1 MNSPD
6 QNPDTGKPATPT
18 AGKQLLRLVYVA
30 GGTLLAFLMCCCL
43 LSTAIVESTG
53 LLLFGWFFLIRR
65 LSSEIELHIPAIVL
79 GMLMLMSFI
88 GLVSYG
94 WNWIWQRQSVRQSSQ
109 SKWNGARCA
118 LAAVLAFTAGLSFVG
133 VVSATGWLLTT
144 DERLVGSFGARNVAR
159 RAQSR
164 NNLKHQGLG
173 FWSYEEK
180 HQRLPPGGLFDR
192 AGRPMQSWQTYL
204 LPYMEQQLLYDK
216 LHLDQPWYSPVNDS
230 FVATRISY
238 WLIPGMNM
246 EPGHKLAPA
255 PTYYEANLRVF
266 GPNSSYTSSEIKD
279 GIANTISSG
288 EVISNIRPWAN
299 PRNLRDPAIG
309 LNVPGGYGSPWPGGV
324 QFGFMDGSV
333 RFVSDKIS
341 PEVLR
346 ALSTPSGGEP
356 ERLYNME

>member
-1 MNSPD
+1 MNPPD
-6 QNPDTGKPATPT
+6 QNHETGEPATPA

-53 LLLFGWFFLIRR
+53 LLLFGWFFLIKR
-65 LSSEIELHIPAIVL
+65 LSSEIEINVAAMAL
-79 GMLMLMSFI
+79 GTLLVVSFI

-94 WNWIWQRQSVRQSSQ
+94 WNWIWQRQSVRQFSQ
-109 SKWNGARCA
+109 SKWNGVRCD
-118 LAAVLAFTAGLSFVG
+118 LAVVLAFTAGLSFVG
-133 VVSATGWLLTT
+133 VVSATAWLLTT
-144 DERLVGSFGARNVAR
+144 DERLVRSYRDFEQRF
-159 RAQSR
+159 QSR
-164 NNLKHQGLG
+164 NNLKYQGLG

-216 LHLDQPWYSPVNDS
+216 LHLDDPWDSPANDS
-230 FVATRISY
+230 LVATRISY
-238 WLIPGMNM
+238 WLIPGLNM
-246 EPGHKLAPA
+246 ETQHKLAPA

-266 GPNSSYTSSEIKD
+266 GPNSSYESSEIKD

-324 QFGFMDGSV
+324 QLGFMDGSV

-346 ALSTPSGGEP
+346 ALSTPNGAEP
-356 ERLYNME
+356 ERLYNLE